1 MKSNKY
7 VDLINTRNF
16 ALKTPNGRNTQVWYF
31 HQQSLTIRSKPH
43 NQSWDIK
50 STGKTN
56 DMQIWS
62 TNSKWWQLFKFVGS
76 SGNFVNFQ
84 NANRILHT
92 SNKDIEGQP
101 IIVGK
106 PTGGLNQKWN
116 VLYLDK
122 RGKTETKGLNEE
134 FNFQI
139 NKPFYLVSE
148 LPFNRVAEMHGAN
161 NVWLR
166 RWRKNTLAQQFFF
179 DEVTKTI
186 RSNQWKNYCLEIQSN
201 GNSNNL
207 RGTSGITSRWW

>member
-7 VDLINTRNF
+7 VDLINNRNF
-16 ALKTPNGRNTQVWYF
+16 ALKTSNGRNTQVWYF
-31 HQQSLTIRSKPH
+31 HQQSLTIRTKLN

-50 STGKTN
+50 SSGKTN

-62 TNSKWWQLFKFVGS
+62 TSSRWWQLFKYVGS

-122 RGKTETKGLNEE
+122 KGKTETKGLNEE
-134 FNFQI
+134 FGFHI
-139 NKPFYLVSE
+139 NRPFYLVSE
-148 LPFNRVAEMHGAN
+148 LPFNRVAEMLGGAN
-161 NVWLR
+161 MILK
-166 RWRKNTLAQQFFF
+166 RWRNNAKQQQFFF
-179 DEVTKTI
+179 DEVTKTV
-186 RSNQWKNYCLEIQSN
+186 R
-201 GNSNNL
+201 NN
-207 RGTSGITSRWW
+207 